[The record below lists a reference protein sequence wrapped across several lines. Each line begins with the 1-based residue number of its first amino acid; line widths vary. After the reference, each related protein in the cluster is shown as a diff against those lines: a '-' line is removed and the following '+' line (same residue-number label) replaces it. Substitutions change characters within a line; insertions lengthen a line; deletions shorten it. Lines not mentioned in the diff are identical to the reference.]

1 MWIPLGILFIE
12 KIDTRI
18 CILSPNMQEAIRM
31 QQTLLDHISVH
42 LTCTVI
48 QWYVY
53 LSSMGFG
60 CHKT

>member
-1 MWIPLGILFIE
+1 MWICLGILFIE

-18 CILSPNMQEAIRM
+18 QMLSPNMQEAIQM
-31 QQTLLDHISVH
+31 QQTLLDHISVY

-53 LSSMGFG
+53 LSLMGFV